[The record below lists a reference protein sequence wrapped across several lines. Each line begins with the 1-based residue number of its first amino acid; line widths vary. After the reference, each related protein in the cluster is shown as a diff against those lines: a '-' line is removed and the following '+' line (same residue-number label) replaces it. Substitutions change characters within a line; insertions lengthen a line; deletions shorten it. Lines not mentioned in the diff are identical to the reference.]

1 MGQEAKMNLE
11 QEYRLCEDTNW
22 RLLDDEVIILDFN
35 SGEYFSLNETGT
47 DIFLAIKDNKPL
59 NVLLESQQKKFGKT
73 EKELKKDIDDLLE
86 ELLQNN
92 IIKKSE

>member
-1 MGQEAKMNLE
+1 MSLA
-11 QEYRLCEDTNW
+11 QEYRLCDDINW
-22 RLLDDEVIILDFN
+22 RLVDDEAIILNFN

-59 NVLLESQQKKFGKT
+59 NLLLEGQQNKFSMAA
-73 EKELKKDIDDLLE
+73 EELKKDIDDLLG

-92 IIKKSE
+92 IIKKAA

>member
-1 MGQEAKMNLE
+1 MSLE
-11 QEYRLCEDTNW
+11 QKYRLCDDIDW
-22 RLLDDEVIILDFN
+22 RLVDDEVIILDFN

-47 DIFLAIKDNKPL
+47 DIFLAIKDNRPL
-59 NVLLESQQKKFGKT
+59 NVLLESQQKKFGKAVR
-73 EKELKKDIDDLLE
+73 ELKKDIDDLLG